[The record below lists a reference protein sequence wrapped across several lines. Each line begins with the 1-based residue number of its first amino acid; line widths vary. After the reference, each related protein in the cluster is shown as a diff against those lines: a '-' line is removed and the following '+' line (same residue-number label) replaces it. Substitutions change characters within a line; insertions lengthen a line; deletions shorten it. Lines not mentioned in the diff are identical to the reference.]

1 MLQKYVSRE
10 RIIFFD
16 AAVHK
21 QQALAHLMDCIT
33 ASDRIADQEKFRN
46 GILERENIMSTG
58 IGLGIAVPHTYS
70 NAVTDIVIAIGV
82 SREGISDYGSMD
94 DKPVHFVMM
103 VAAGS
108 HQHREYLQILA
119 RIAMLVKNE
128 RIKTA
133 LLAAKDEDE
142 IIAALSS
149 V

>member
-16 AAVHK
+16 ADIHK
-21 QQALAHLMDCIT
+21 QQVLTRLMDCVA

-70 NAVTDIVIAIGV
+70 DAITDIVIAIGV
-82 SREGISDYGSMD
+82 SHEGIKDYGSMD

-119 RIAMLVKNE
+119 HIAMLVKNE

-133 LLAAKDEDE
+133 LLAAKNEDE
-142 IIAALSS
+142 IISTLSA

>member
-16 AAVHK
+16 AAIHK
-21 QQALAHLMDCIT
+21 QQALVHLMDCIT

-94 DKPVHFVMM
+94 DKPVHCVMM

-108 HQHREYLQILA
+108 HQHREYL
-119 RIAMLVKNE
+119 
-128 RIKTA
+128 
-133 LLAAKDEDE
+133 
-142 IIAALSS
+142 
-149 V
+149 